1 MSFDSVLA
9 SLRVPAEFNRY
20 REIAEPDIIARL
32 DHWKEDALRTLREL
46 QTRVQQERAA
56 LTLKHQA
63 DIVAATA
70 VFEGDDAWVLPD
82 SRGLAQEILYEYSE
96 PPLPLVVQVLQNNVK
111 PIFRSNPHPSINL
124 ATGRKLA
131 RPAGGPAAS
140 QDFYDTQTWKDH
152 PGAANIVLWCVRNI
166 QSEAYEELWHLVVP
180 PLMALLDDYEARYKL
195 MGVTI
200 TSTMLERV
208 PPSVLKRTGLDSLL
222 MASLNRSLT
231 QLQSPETPRLLPLA
245 VSTSLTLIRLTTPAG
260 SAARF
265 DQLCALL
272 GDGIVGS
279 VWPYASG
286 DRLPALVASIDAL
299 PPVLE
304 MLGVGCARYMKV
316 LVAQLV
322 HPLAPPNPTSAP
334 LQLSSLRALG
344 ALVAACPERIPAW
357 KGTILNAL
365 ARCWVGAV
373 ESPDPDDADADAS
386 TWELKAALKTVSRA
400 LARACPS
407 VLQDEYP
414 RFVAA
419 DAEIFG
425 DLFAVE

>member
-1 MSFDSVLA
+1 MPNVPVRLP

-20 REIAEPDIIARL
+20 REIAEPDVIARL

-46 QTRVQQERAA
+46 QTRVQQGTRCFDAEAPGRYCGPRQRCSRATM
-56 LTLKHQA
+56 L
-63 DIVAATA
+63 
-70 VFEGDDAWVLPD
+70 GVLPD
-82 SRGLAQEILYEYSE
+82 SRGLAQEILHEYSE
-96 PPLPLVVQVLQNNVK
+96 PPVPLVIQVLQNNVK

-180 PLMALLDDYEARYKL
+180 PLMALLDDYEARYKF

-222 MASLNRSLT
+222 ITSLNRSLT

-245 VSTSLTLIRLTTPAG
+245 VSTSLTLIRLTTPTG

-279 VWPYASG
+279 VWPYVSG

-304 MLGVGCARYMKV
+304 MLGAGCARYMKV

-334 LQLSSLRALG
+334 LQLASLRALG

-357 KGTILNAL
+357 KGTILNAV

-373 ESPDPDDADADAS
+373 ESPDPEDAS
-386 TWELKAALKTVSRA
+386 TSTLKAALKTVVRA

-425 DLFAVE
+425 ALFAVE

>member
-1 MSFDSVLA
+1 MSFDSALA

-20 REIAEPDIIARL
+20 REIAEPDVIARL

-70 VFEGDDAWVLPD
+70 VFEGDDAWVL
-82 SRGLAQEILYEYSE
+82 
-96 PPLPLVVQVLQNNVK
+96 QNNIK

-124 ATGRKLA
+124 ETGRKLA

-152 PGAANIVLWCVRNI
+152 PGAANIVLC
-166 QSEAYEELWHLVVP
+166 EAYEELWHLVVP
-180 PLMALLDDYEARYKL
+180 PLMALLDDYETRYKL

-222 MASLNRSLT
+222 IASLNRSLT
-231 QLQSPETPRLLPLA
+231 QLQSPETPCLLPLA

-279 VWPYASG
+279 VWPYVSG
-286 DRLPALVASIDAL
+286 DRLPALLASIDAL

-304 MLGVGCARYMKV
+304 LLGVGCARYMKV

-344 ALVAACPERIPAW
+344 ALVAACPDRIPAW
-357 KGTILNAL
+357 KGTILNAV
-365 ARCWVGAV
+365 ARCWVGVGVA
-373 ESPDPDDADADAS
+373 ESPDPEDADADAS
-386 TWELKAALKTVSRA
+386 TSTLKAALKTVSRA

>member
-20 REIAEPDIIARL
+20 REIAEPDVIARL

-82 SRGLAQEILYEYSE
+82 SRSLAQEILHEYSE

-124 ATGRKLA
+124 ETGRKLA

-222 MASLNRSLT
+222 IASLNRSLT

-272 GDGIVGS
+272 GDGIIGS

-304 MLGVGCARYMKV
+304 MLGVGCARSSSRNSCT
-316 LVAQLV
+316 
-322 HPLAPPNPTSAP
+322 PSRRPTPPPPP
-334 LQLSSLRALG
+334 LQLASLRALG
-344 ALVAACPERIPAW
+344 ALVAACPDRIPAW
-357 KGTILNAL
+357 KGTILNAV

-373 ESPDPDDADADAS
+373 ESPDPEDAS
-386 TWELKAALKTVSRA
+386 TSTLKAALKAVSRA